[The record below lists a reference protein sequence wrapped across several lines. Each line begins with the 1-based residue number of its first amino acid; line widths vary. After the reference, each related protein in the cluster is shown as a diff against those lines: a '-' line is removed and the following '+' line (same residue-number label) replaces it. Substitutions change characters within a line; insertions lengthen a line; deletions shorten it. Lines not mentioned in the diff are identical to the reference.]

1 VAAARREPDG
11 GLVTS
16 DRLAAALMTLAVA
29 AACGHT
35 GPRPIVF
42 GSEPCAHC
50 HMTIVD
56 RRYAAELVTT
66 TGKAYAFDDVGC
78 MAAFLAAGTVEPG
91 RVAGAY
97 FHVYLE
103 PDRVYPAAEV
113 RLVHSDTLRTPMGS
127 GLAAA
132 HAGSQ
137 VASLQQ
143 LIGGTVETWD
153 EARERAA
160 Q

>member
-1 VAAARREPDG
+1 
-11 GLVTS
+11 VTS

-29 AACGHT
+29 AACGGT
-35 GPRPIVF
+35 GPRPIAF

-78 MAAFLAAGTVEPG
+78 MAAFLAAGTVEPR

-97 FHVYLE
+97 FHVFLDPE
-103 PDRVYPAAEV
+103 QVYPAAAV
-113 RLVHSDTLRTPMGS
+113 RLVRSDTLRTPMGS

-132 HAGSQ
+132 HEGAQ

-143 LIGGTVETWD
+143 LIGGTVETWG

-160 Q
+160 R

>member
-1 VAAARREPDG
+1 M
-11 GLVTS
+11 TS

-29 AACGHT
+29 AACGNT
-35 GPRPIVF
+35 GPRPIAF

-66 TGKAYAFDDVGC
+66 TGKAYVFDDVGC
-78 MAAFLAAGTVEPG
+78 MAAFLAAGTVAPG

-97 FHVYLE
+97 FHVYLDPE
-103 PDRVYPAAEV
+103 RVYPAAEV

-132 HAGSQ
+132 REGAQ
-137 VASLQQ
+137 VASLQR

-160 Q
+160 R

>member
-1 VAAARREPDG
+1 M
-11 GLVTS
+11 TS
-16 DRLAAALMTLAVA
+16 DRLAAAIMTLAVS
-29 AACGHT
+29 AACGRT

-78 MAAFLAAGTVEPG
+78 MAAFLAGGTVEPG

-103 PDRVYPAAEV
+103 PERVYPAAEV

-132 HAGSQ
+132 HEGSQ

-160 Q
+160 R

>member
-1 VAAARREPDG
+1 
-11 GLVTS
+11 VTS

-29 AACGHT
+29 AACGST

-56 RRYAAELVTT
+56 RRFAAELVTT

-78 MAAFLAAGTVEPG
+78 MAAYLATGALDAG

-97 FHVYLE
+97 FHVYLD

-132 HAGSQ
+132 REGAQ

-143 LIGGTVETWD
+143 LIGGAVETWD
-153 EARERAA
+153 AARERAA
-160 Q
+160 R